1 MESLLIRERYKVVR
15 VIAAQPGYALLEA
28 VDISDRET
36 PSCLLNLYEG
46 GLLHRYARIC
56 AGIRKEECPAFRG
69 MFLEKGTLAVA
80 FDRSAGEPIDSLFY
94 RGDEWSWQ
102 DRLAW
107 TELLLHRAMS
117 LANLPPEVSC
127 AALLSDNVL
136 FDLANGRVNT
146 RWMLKPM
153 EDMNPREAARLAA
166 DQVKK
171 ILPLSLKAGPEERR
185 FLQRLE
191 DGEFPTVV
199 ALYGCWREA
208 QAAIRAEREEFEEKN
223 FIKRGLILFGRAIR
237 RSVRRG
243 GLG

>member
-69 MFLEKGTLAVA
+69 MFLEKGTLAVT

-107 TELLLHRAMS
+107 TELLLHRALS

-127 AALLSDNVL
+127 AALLSENVL
-136 FDLANGRVNT
+136 FDQPNQRVNT
-146 RWMLKPM
+146 RWMILPM
-153 EDMNPREAARLAA
+153 EGMNQREAALLAA

-171 ILPLSLKAGPEERR
+171 ILPPTLQAGPEEQK
-185 FLQRLE
+185 FLKKLE
-191 DGEFPTVV
+191 EGLFPSVV

-208 QAAIRAEREEFEEKN
+208 QAAIRAEREELR
-223 FIKRGLILFGRAIR
+223 KRTSYAAA
-237 RSVRRG
+237 
-243 GLG
+243 

>member
-1 MESLLIRERYKVVR
+1 MGSLLIRERYKVVR
-15 VIAAQPGYALLEA
+15 VIALEPDYALLEA

-36 PSCLLNLYEG
+36 PACLLNLYEG
-46 GLLHRYARIC
+46 QLLHRYARIC
-56 AGIRKEECPAFRG
+56 TGIKKEDCPAFRG
-69 MFLEKGTLAVA
+69 MFLERGTLVAA
-80 FDRSAGEPIDSLFY
+80 FDRFGGESIDSLFF
-94 RGDEWSWQ
+94 RGDRWNWQ
-102 DRLAW
+102 ERLSCA
-107 TELLLHRAMS
+107 ELMLHRALS
-117 LANLPPEVSC
+117 FANLPPEVSC

-153 EDMNPREAARLAA
+153 EDMNQREAALLAA